1 VSSRRTLILLGAI
14 AVGVVAA
21 LLLFNYVRGIED
33 RANDNA
39 KRVDVFVAKDDV
51 PQGTPGDTATADGS
65 VGTSKI
71 PQEFRPATAI
81 TSADEIVKKVAVFD
95 IAPGT
100 VIVQDMFVD
109 PSQTQISFRARL
121 KNPDHVAISISIDQ
135 VRGVG
140 GFLVPGDDV
149 NMLVFQEGGA
159 GDAPQGA
166 PGQAPVTGVL
176 SSVARMFYQDVH
188 LLAVGENAQ
197 LAPGEEVST
206 ETQDSTGSAGVL
218 TFNVPPEAALWIAS
232 AQQAGSIY
240 LTLTAEDYTPRLV
253 QPIDPLVTTLPGE
266 DPAQLTPYGPEGY
279 QE

>member
-1 VSSRRTLILLGAI
+1 LILLGAI

>member
-1 VSSRRTLILLGAI
+1 MSSRRTLILLGAI

-39 KRVDVFVAKDDV
+39 KRVDVFVAKADV
-51 PQGTPGDTATADGS
+51 PQGTPGETATADGS

-81 TSADEIVKKVAVFD
+81 TSADEITKKVAVFD

-121 KNPDHVAISISIDQ
+121 KNPDHVAISVSIDQ

-159 GDAPQGA
+159 GNAPEGA
-166 PGQAPVTGVL
+166 PGQGPVSGVL

-206 ETQDSTGSAGVL
+206 DAQESTGSAGIL

-232 AQQAGSIY
+232 AQQGGSIY
-240 LTLTAEDYTPRLV
+240 LTLTAEDYTPRQV

-266 DPAQLTPYGPEGY
+266 DPAQLTPYGPQGY

>member
-14 AVGVVAA
+14 AIGVVAA

-39 KRVDVFVAKDDV
+39 ERVDVFVAKSQV
-51 PQGTPGDTATADGS
+51 PQGTPGDTATSDGS

-81 TSADEIVKKVAVFD
+81 NSADEIVKKVAIFD

-100 VIVQDMFVD
+100 VIVQGMFVD
-109 PSQTQISFRARL
+109 PAQTQISFRARL
-121 KNPDHVAISISIDQ
+121 KNPDHVAITVSIDQ
-135 VRGVG
+135 VRAVG

-149 NMLVFQEGGA
+149 NMLVFQNVGGGEA
-159 GDAPQGA
+159 PDAA

-176 SSVARMFYQDVH
+176 NSFARMLFQDVH
-188 LLAVGENAQ
+188 VLAVGENAQ
-197 LAPGEEVST
+197 LAPGEQVSQ
-206 ETQDSTGSAGVL
+206 EDEQGGSSNLL

-232 AQQAGSIY
+232 AQQAGGIY
-240 LTLTAEDYTPRLV
+240 LTLSAEDYTPRLV

-266 DPAQLTPYGPEGY
+266 DPAQLTPYGPEGF